1 MRSPRFLLAL
11 VATLCLVPA
20 ISRAREDASNAK
32 LNKKIDNLTF
42 KDAAGKAVALHDLK
56 NKKAVVVVFLSFEC
70 PVSNSYAPFLNE
82 FTKQYGPRDVAF
94 LGLCTND
101 ETPADVA
108 RRAQEF
114 KLAFPVYKDVGF
126 LAANAFQAEMT
137 PEAFVLDHN
146 FVLRYRGRIDD
157 GYYARLK
164 KNIEVKHHD
173 LKNALDDL
181 LAGKNVRQPITK
193 AVGCMIQRDS
203 VARTKTGN
211 VTYHRD
217 VLPILMKH
225 CQDCHRPGDVGPF
238 SLLTYKQAVNW
249 AADIKEY
256 TQNRKMPPWKPSE
269 GQAFHNERRLT
280 DNELATL
287 ATWADGG
294 TPEGD
299 PKDAPPPRKYTSGWH
314 LGQPDVILSMPDEFT
329 LGPSGRDMFRC
340 FVLPTNLPAD
350 AYVSAVEVK
359 PGNARVVH
367 HTLLFIDRTGAARKL
382 EAAQRNMPKD
392 PNGHDNGPG
401 YSMAMGVGFLPQGAL
416 GGWAPG
422 QVPHILPEGS
432 GFYLPKG
439 ADVVMQMHYHRNGR
453 VEKDRTQ
460 VGLYLVKKPVS
471 RRYQSAVIPGR
482 FLSIPPGEANFRVTG
497 DIWIDQDCAL
507 YSVMPHMHLLGKKI
521 KVTMTTPEGK
531 QSTLV
536 GIDDWDYNWQET
548 YWFKEPVQVKAG
560 SRFSVEAV
568 YDNSTQ
574 NPSNPSNPPKRVF
587 FGEQTTNEMCF
598 VFLGGLSEQPGGR
611 LRMRLTNSNKDTP
624 APKTPAKGR

>member
-1 MRSPRFLLAL
+1 MRSLRLPAAFALAAALLAG
-11 VATLCLVPA
+11 PA
-20 ISRAREDASNAK
+20 SADDTPNAK
-32 LNKKIDNLTF
+32 LNQKIDNLAF
-42 KDAAGKAVALHDLK
+42 KDTAGKVFNLHDFK
-56 NKKAVVVVFLSFEC
+56 DKKAVVVVFLSFEC

-82 FTKQYGPRDVAF
+82 FHKEYGPRGVSF

-108 RRAQEF
+108 RRVQEF
-114 KLAFPVYKDVGF
+114 KLAFPVFKDANF
-126 LAANAFQAEMT
+126 TAATAMQAEVT

-146 FVLRYRGRIDD
+146 FVVRYRGRIDD

-181 LAGKNVRQPITK
+181 LAGKDVRTPITK
-193 AVGCMIQRDS
+193 AVGCTIQRDG
-203 VARTKTGN
+203 VAIAATGR

-217 VLPILMKH
+217 VVPILQKH

-256 TQNRKMPPWKPSE
+256 THNRKMPPWKPSA
-269 GQAFHNERRLT
+269 GAAFHNERRLT
-280 DNELATL
+280 DAELAVL
-287 ATWADGG
+287 ATWADSG

-299 PKDAPPPRKYTSGWH
+299 PKDAPPPRQFTSGWH
-314 LGQPDVILSMPDEFT
+314 LGQPDLILTMPDDFT
-329 LGPSGRDMFRC
+329 LGPAGRDIFRC
-340 FVLPTNLPAD
+340 FVLPTNLPED

-382 EAAQRNMPKD
+382 EQKQQAEPKE
-392 PNGHDNGPG
+392 PNGHDSGPG
-401 YSMAMGVGFLPQGAL
+401 YSFAMGVGFAPQGAL

-422 QVPHILPEGS
+422 QVPRHLPEGA

-453 VEKDRTQ
+453 TERDRTQ
-460 VGLYLVKKPVS
+460 VGLYLVKKPVV

-482 FLSIPPGEANFRVTG
+482 FLSIPAGNDNFRVTG
-497 DIWIDQDCAL
+497 DMWLDQDCHL
-507 YSVMPHMHLLGKKI
+507 YSVMPHMHLLGRKI
-521 KVTMTTPEGK
+521 KVTMTAPDGK
-531 QSTLV
+531 QTTLV

-548 YWFKEPVQVKAG
+548 YWFKEPLKVKACTL
-560 SRFSVEAV
+560 FSVE
-568 YDNSTQ
+568 
-574 NPSNPSNPPKRVF
+574 
-587 FGEQTTNEMCF
+587 
-598 VFLGGLSEQPGGR
+598 
-611 LRMRLTNSNKDTP
+611 
-624 APKTPAKGR
+624 